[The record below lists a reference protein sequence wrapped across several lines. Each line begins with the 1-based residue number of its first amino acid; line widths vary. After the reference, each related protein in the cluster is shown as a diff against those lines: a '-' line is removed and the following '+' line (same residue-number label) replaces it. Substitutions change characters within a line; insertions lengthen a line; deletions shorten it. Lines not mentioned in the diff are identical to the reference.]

1 VTWERITPFLQVLDD
16 TDSENGQ
23 GLPIPTHRLRQ
34 ANACFKSEETEMG
47 PRRGLDKFRLRVI
60 EQKLASEIQ
69 QARLQLLMS
78 LTETETLAASESLR
92 VAMQRFT
99 DFAARNVIPEDV
111 P

>member
-1 VTWERITPFLQVLDD
+1 
-16 TDSENGQ
+16 
-23 GLPIPTHRLRQ
+23 
-34 ANACFKSEETEMG
+34 MG